1 VTRAIVLGLGLLLLA
16 LEEAQRWTDPEA
28 YAGRRLAAECGAVWW
43 EDVPQSVSRDEV
55 RERLAMQRGRG

>member
-1 VTRAIVLGLGLLLLA
+1 MTRAIVLGLGLLLLA

-43 EDVPQSVSRDEV
+43 EDVPPRVSADEV
-55 RERLAMQRGRG
+55 RALLAMPRARA

>member
-1 VTRAIVLGLGLLLLA
+1 MTRAIVLGFGLLLLV

-28 YAGRRLAAECGAVWW
+28 YAGRRLAAEYGAVWW